1 MENMD
6 GRDVIALLLA
16 IICPPVG
23 VAIKVGFGMHFWLN
37 LVLTVFGFYI
47 PGLVHGLWVVLSK
60 E

>member
-6 GRDVIALLLA
+6 GKDIAALLLT
-16 IICPPVG
+16 IVCPPVG
-23 VAIKVGFGMHFWLN
+23 VAIKIGFSMHFWLN

-47 PGLVHGLWVVLSK
+47 AGLVHGLWVVLSK